1 VVYLYGRVKVP
12 DGGSRREAVFQSCCV
27 AVPNNERNLFV
38 LPRIKPGEFAFGALV
53 SLFLEVS
60 IADIHLDTSRRPY
73 YSRGR

>member
-1 VVYLYGRVKVP
+1 MVYLYGRVKVP

-53 SLFLEVS
+53 SLFLEVP
-60 IADIHLDTSRRPY
+60 IADTQISLTKII
-73 YSRGR
+73 